1 MVNPCII
8 GDSYSEREPSLSQL
22 FDAIERKLDEMM
34 GAFRYHLSDHCCLD
48 RTLTMV
54 SQLFSW
60 GSLRQTGL
68 KAQPNL
74 TTHFLILP

>member
-1 MVNPCII
+1 MVDPCII
-8 GDSYSEREPSLSQL
+8 GDSYSERKQSPSQL

-54 SQLFSW
+54 SVVQL
-60 GSLRQTGL
+60 GL
-68 KAQPNL
+68 PSTDRFENTA
-74 TTHFLILP
+74 